1 MAGAPD
7 SASLIIVLDAGK
19 ITEPGWTRVNTSST
33 KMCIIKYTNP
43 YSGSSFSTGLR
54 MLAGEGY
61 LPFMVEVH
69 APVACVMGSDDDD
82 DDSHSLCIRQQ
93 LMSKRNNAMSSSA
106 TVGCCSF
113 MRRNFIPSNKTQKTE
128 TKRRMKR
135 RRSIMRG
142 GDGDW
147 VHKED
152 GYGTYILTYRLLDVA
167 NGDRH
172 TDNFGRFGHFYVYVK
187 RKRRR
192 NGIRRRGEEEGWGRK
207 KKMRKKN
214 KSSTT
219 CMV

>member
-1 MAGAPD
+1 
-7 SASLIIVLDAGK
+7 
-19 ITEPGWTRVNTSST
+19 
-33 KMCIIKYTNP
+33 MCIIKYTNP
-43 YSGSSFSTGLR
+43 YSGTSFSTGLR

-69 APVACVMGSDDDD
+69 APVACIMGSDDDDD

-93 LMSKRNNAMSSSA
+93 LMSKRHNAMSSSA

-113 MRRNFIPSNKTQKTE
+113 MRRNFIPSKKTQKTE

-135 RRSIMRG
+135 RRRRRIMRR

-172 TDNFGRFGHFYVYVK
+172 TDNFGRFGHFYVRK
-187 RKRRR
+187 NGGGELRWGEMELGGGERKRD
-192 NGIRRRGEEEGWGRK
+192 GGGRRRWERRIRAVQPAWY
-207 KKMRKKN
+207 N
-214 KSSTT
+214 CNCNCNQTFI
-219 CMV
+219 

>member
-1 MAGAPD
+1 
-7 SASLIIVLDAGK
+7 
-19 ITEPGWTRVNTSST
+19 
-33 KMCIIKYTNP
+33 
-43 YSGSSFSTGLR
+43 

-93 LMSKRNNAMSSSA
+93 LMSKRNDGMRSSA

-214 KSSTT
+214 KSSST